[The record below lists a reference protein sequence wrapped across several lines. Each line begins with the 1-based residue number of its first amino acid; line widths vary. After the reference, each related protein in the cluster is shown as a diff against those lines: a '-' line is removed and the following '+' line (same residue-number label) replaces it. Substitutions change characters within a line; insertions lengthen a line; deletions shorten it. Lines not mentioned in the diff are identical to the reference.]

1 MLPLGRPWSPPKR
14 SGLVRRVLPR
24 WLAWIGLL
32 VGLIALINETML
44 GSEAA
49 WGFLTGI
56 IWMFTGGIVLALRGT
71 QHIGGA
77 PAGHHRQLT
86 PPQPQPATELLSDW
100 LTRPHRPTSP

>member
-1 MLPLGRPWSPPKR
+1 LYATPTLHKVGSAALFTLGMLPLGRPWSPPQR
-14 SGLVRRVLPR
+14 SGWSAGCCPR

-32 VGLIALINETML
+32 VGLIALINGTML

-71 QHIGGA
+71 NTLAA
-77 PAGHHRQLT
+77 PQLDT
-86 PPQPQPATELLSDW
+86 TAS
-100 LTRPHRPTSP
+100 

>member
-1 MLPLGRPWSPPKR
+1 M
-14 SGLVRRVLPR
+14 LPR

-71 QHIGGA
+71 NTLAGKGKVRETIPLRPLCDPGA
-77 PAGHHRQLT
+77 LAFAVPA
-86 PPQPQPATELLSDW
+86 PS
-100 LTRPHRPTSP
+100 

>member
-1 MLPLGRPWSPPKR
+1 MIVFCTRRRPCTRSAARPLHVRNAAARTALVASAAV
-14 SGLVRRVLPR
+14 GLVRRVLPR

-56 IWMFTGGIVLALRGT
+56 IWVFAGGIVLALRGT
-71 QHIGGA
+71 YTLAA
-77 PAGHHRQLT
+77 PQL
-86 PPQPQPATELLSDW
+86 ATAAS
-100 LTRPHRPTSP
+100 